1 MLSTTTLF
9 TGAPHFKSI
18 AKHHRHANYNLE
30 KVLNEAIDNIIKKA
44 TKIHIFTEIDSEGR
58 LQELK
63 ISDNYEDGFV
73 HINEHGI
80 NNPFNMGHIK
90 LGHDDDDETSEFG
103 VGLKAG
109 ALSASNYLLVVS
121 KVESHFYEVI
131 CDFIKME
138 KEDDVNASYN
148 PKKREILETDY
159 RDIHPFNQ
167 GSSIVLSKILGTIC
181 QQTTQHDITQRIK
194 NGISETYSRFLSENM
209 EIKVNGET
217 VERGNDFFFDPKC
230 MPFTVKKTLFILEKP
245 NINDKIYLMLK
256 RVERETWQIYN
267 KLSEKWEV
275 MKDNNFIETKKN
287 EGYLLTCQTRNSL
300 DGSCIKLDTTIVFYS
315 DLIHTKEPFEHLLPQ
330 DTVLIYKDQRL
341 YGKKSFD
348 KHNNGAHNH
357 TIHKIE
363 FDSKRIGKE
372 LGITFNKEI
381 TMDGKNDLILA
392 LKSAIRDS
400 RSEFSADTGTDK
412 NKKLCE
418 KAIKFKVID
427 WKTCE
432 KAKLST
438 YYRDARLQYE
448 INESKKALPKFEK
461 PKPKPVKKIKDIQ
474 FVNSDE
480 SSSDYSS
487 SDEPNVVPVIN
498 HIVASSSSSSSESEG
513 ETNVVRIDPS
523 ISVTKDNDTV
533 TDKVTDKVAD
543 NITNTITDTID
554 HNIAKS
560 KEILLRAAELIATKL
575 ATNDFD
581 IKLENS
587 TNILNIVQQML
598 NL

>member
-1 MLSTTTLF
+1 M
-9 TGAPHFKSI
+9 
-18 AKHHRHANYNLE
+18 
-30 KVLNEAIDNIIKKA
+30 
-44 TKIHIFTEIDSEGR
+44 
-58 LQELK
+58 
-63 ISDNYEDGFV
+63 
-73 HINEHGI
+73 
-80 NNPFNMGHIK
+80 
-90 LGHDDDDETSEFG
+90 
-103 VGLKAG
+103 
-109 ALSASNYLLVVS
+109 
-121 KVESHFYEVI
+121 
-131 CDFIKME
+131 
-138 KEDDVNASYN
+138 
-148 PKKREILETDY
+148 
-159 RDIHPFNQ
+159 
-167 GSSIVLSKILGTIC
+167 
-181 QQTTQHDITQRIK
+181 
-194 NGISETYSRFLSENM
+194 
-209 EIKVNGET
+209 
-217 VERGNDFFFDPKC
+217 
-230 MPFTVKKTLFILEKP
+230 
-245 NINDKIYLMLK
+245 
-256 RVERETWQIYN
+256 
-267 KLSEKWEV
+267 
-275 MKDNNFIETKKN
+275 
-287 EGYLLTCQTRNSL
+287 
-300 DGSCIKLDTTIVFYS
+300 
-315 DLIHTKEPFEHLLPQ
+315 IHTKEPFEHLLPQ

-418 KAIKFKVID
+418 KAIKFNVID

-498 HIVASSSSSSSESEG
+498 SSSASSSCSSSESEG

>member
-44 TKIHIFTEIDSEGR
+44 TKIHICSEIDSEGR

-63 ISDNYEDGFV
+63 ISDNYEHGFV

-90 LGHDDDDETSEFG
+90 FGHDDDDETSEFG

-121 KVESHFYEVI
+121 KVDNHYYEVI

-138 KEDDVNASYN
+138 REEDVNASYN
-148 PKKREILETDY
+148 PKKREILENDY

-181 QQTTQHDITQRIK
+181 QQTTQHEITQRIK

-209 EIKVNGET
+209 EIHVNGEK
-217 VERGNDFFFDPKC
+217 VERNIDFFYDPKC
-230 MPFTVKKTLFILEKP
+230 MPFAVKKSVFVLEKP
-245 NINDKIYLMLK
+245 NINDKIYVILK
-256 RVERETWQIYN
+256 RVERDTWQIYN
-267 KLSEKWEV
+267 KSGKKWEAL
-275 MKDNNFIETKKN
+275 KDPNFIETKKK
-287 EGYLLTCQTRNSL
+287 EGYVLTCQTRNSL
-300 DGSCIKLDTTIVFYS
+300 DGSCIKLESTFVFYS
-315 DLIHTKEPFEHLLPQ
+315 DLIHTKEPFDHLLPQ
-330 DTVLIYKDQRL
+330 DIVMIYKDQRL
-341 YGKKSFD
+341 YGKKSFV
-348 KHNNGAHNH
+348 KHNNGSHNH

-363 FDSKRIGKE
+363 FDSKKIGKE

-381 TMDGKNDLILA
+381 TMDGNNDLILA
-392 LKSAIRDS
+392 LKSAIQDS
-400 RSEFSADTGTDK
+400 RSEFNADTSTDK

-418 KAIKFKVID
+418 KAIKYKVID

-432 KAKLST
+432 KQKLAS
-438 YYRDARLQYE
+438 YYRDTRIQYE
-448 INESKKALPKFEK
+448 TNESKKLLPKFVK
-461 PKPKPVKKIKDIQ
+461 PRPKPKPEPVKVD
-474 FVNSDE
+474 FE
-480 SSSDYSS
+480 YSS
-487 SDEPNVVPVIN
+487 SEDEPVVTQ
-498 HIVASSSSSSSESEG
+498 SSSSSSSSSDNEQVLTVSSSSSDNEQYKPG
-513 ETNVVRIDPS
+513 AIITLEEIVEEKEKEVK
-523 ISVTKDNDTV
+523 ISDL
-533 TDKVTDKVAD
+533 DKSRDL
-543 NITNTITDTID
+543 
-554 HNIAKS
+554 
-560 KEILLRAAELIATKL
+560 LLRAAELIASKL
-575 ATNDFD
+575 ATVDFD
-581 IKLENS
+581 VSLDNS
-587 TNILNIVQQML
+587 NRVLDIVQKML